1 MRNIPAPR
9 QDLTFA
15 QLKIYYQERGLEL
28 TNRFAQSIEL
38 LTPDGQYNYIAYLLA
53 DENGVSIKSAKST
66 AAREANFIQILTYY
80 ILGKWIIEVQQGG
93 KNRAKYGKNVLK
105 ILSEPLVTKFVDE
118 KSQPLVTILDADIP
132 FKLSW
137 THYLILMRIQDQDER
152 DFYEELAVRENWG
165 KRELS
170 RQYGSS
176 LYERLLI
183 GKNKQQIMKLSRKG
197 RQIERAEDLLKDP
210 YVLEFLGIPER
221 ADFSETELES
231 RLIDHLQEFL
241 LELGTGFT
249 FVARQKRFTFDEDHF
264 RVDLVFYNRLLRCF
278 VLIDL
283 KTEKLKHQDLGQ
295 MQMYVNYFD
304 RYEKK

>member
-1 MRNIPAPR
+1 MDKSEIISRPSNNIEKESL
-9 QDLTFA
+9 DTLC
-15 QLKIYYQERGLEL
+15 KK
-28 TNRFAQSIEL
+28 SIAL
-38 LTPDGQYNYIAYLLA
+38 
-53 DENGVSIKSAKST
+53 IKSAKST

-105 ILSEPLVTKFVDE
+105 ILSDALSKEFGKGYSVSNLTNMRKFYMTYKERISEPLVTKFVDE

-137 THYLILMRIQDQDER
+137 THYLISMRIQDQDER

-176 LYERLLI
+176 LI
-183 GKNKQQIMKLSRKG
+183 SF
-197 RQIERAEDLLKDP
+197 RAGYRIYLCSK
-210 YVLEFLGIPER
+210 
-221 ADFSETELES
+221 A
-231 RLIDHLQEFL
+231 
-241 LELGTGFT
+241 
-249 FVARQKRFTFDEDHF
+249 
-264 RVDLVFYNRLLRCF
+264 
-278 VLIDL
+278 
-283 KTEKLKHQDLGQ
+283 EKLKHQDLGQ

-304 RYEKK
+304 RYEKTESENPTIGILLCPQKNDAMVELTLPKDSNIYASQYQLYLPDKKLLQKKLQEWIEEETGDE